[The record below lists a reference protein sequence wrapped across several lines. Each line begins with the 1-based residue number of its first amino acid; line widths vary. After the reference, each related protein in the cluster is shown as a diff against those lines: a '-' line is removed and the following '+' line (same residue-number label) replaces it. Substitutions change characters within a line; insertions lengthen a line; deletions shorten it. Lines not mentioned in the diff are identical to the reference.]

1 MLSGRDTVGPPGP
14 TVRQFTHPKIEA
26 VEGGP
31 EVAPGPQAIHLQGHL
46 CEEETQENKLC
57 KV

>member
-1 MLSGRDTVGPPGP
+1 MRYLPY
-14 TVRQFTHPKIEA
+14 PKVEA

-31 EVAPGPQAIHLQGHL
+31 EVASGPQAIHLQGHL

>member
-1 MLSGRDTVGPPGP
+1 MR
-14 TVRQFTHPKIEA
+14 RYTHPEVEA
-26 VEGGP
+26 VEGGT
-31 EVAPGPQAIHLQGHL
+31 EVASGTQAIHLQGHL